1 VFEARDDERDFTRRF
16 FLSAGRVLPTVPKM
30 SSSHTARAAGRR
42 ASMERGV
49 SSAEGV
55 GAVDGGSAVAD
66 EMDEMQFSG
75 TSRSTRRTR
84 RLN

>member
-1 VFEARDDERDFTRRF
+1 MFEARDDERVHGGF
-16 FLSAGRVLPTVPKM
+16 FCPSNGAENVIVIAI
-30 SSSHTARAAGRR
+30 ARAAGRR

-75 TSRSTRRTR
+75 TYHSTRRTR

>member
-1 VFEARDDERDFTRRF
+1 
-16 FLSAGRVLPTVPKM
+16 
-30 SSSHTARAAGRR
+30 
-42 ASMERGV
+42 MERGV